1 MGFPVVRGRRLR
13 QSAGLRRMVAETT
26 LDPGDF
32 IYPLFVRSG
41 RGVKQEVASMPGV
54 YQLSPELAVEEAAKA
69 WEAGVPAVILFGI
82 PDYKDDVGSSGWQP
96 DGPVQQAIAA
106 LKKALPELVV
116 LTDVCLCDYSD
127 HGHCGVVENGRIL
140 NDPSLPLLAN
150 IALSHA
156 KAGADGVAPS
166 DMMDGRVGAIRQT
179 LDKEGF
185 TETLIMAYSAKYASA
200 MYGPFRDAAES
211 APSFGDRRGYQMDPP
226 NAREALREVEQDL
239 GEGADLVMVKPALA
253 YLDVIRQV
261 RDRFLAPVVAYN
273 VSGEYSMVKA
283 AARLGW
289 LDERRTALEVL
300 TAIKRAGA
308 DLIITYHAIEAAR
321 WLRGNE
327 A

>member
-13 QSAGLRRMVAETT
+13 QTAGLRRMVAETT

-41 RGVKQEVASMPGV
+41 RGVKHEVASMPGV
-54 YQLSPELAVEEAAKA
+54 YQLSPDLAVEEAAKA

-82 PDYKDDVGSSGWQP
+82 PDYKDDLGSAGWQP

-211 APSFGDRRGYQMDPP
+211 APSFGDRRGYQMDPS
-226 NAREALREVEQDL
+226 NAREALREVQQDVE
-239 GEGADLVMVKPALA
+239 EGADLVMVKPALA

-273 VSGEYSMVKA
+273 VSGEYAMVKA

-289 LDERRTALEVL
+289 LDERRTALEIL

-308 DLIITYHAIEAAR
+308 DLIITYHAVEAAR
-321 WLRGNE
+321 WLTQG
-327 A
+327 